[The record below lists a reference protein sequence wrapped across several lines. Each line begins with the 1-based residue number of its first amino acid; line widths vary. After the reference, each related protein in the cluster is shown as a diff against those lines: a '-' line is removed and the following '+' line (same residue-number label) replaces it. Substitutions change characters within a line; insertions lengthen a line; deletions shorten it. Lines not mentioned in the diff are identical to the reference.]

1 MKSRLTKLIWFLW
14 AICFVPAS
22 TGQAQTP
29 PVLNITNGNNQV
41 GLVWSN
47 PNSSFLLQ
55 SATDLTRP
63 INWVVCGSGAS
74 GAANVPMS
82 GPQMFFRIAQ
92 MVPLYQF
99 AIFYNLDLEI
109 NPDSA
114 MTVIGP
120 VHSNG
125 SIWATGAGSGTTRL
139 VFSSTVDAVG
149 TISNVPSPL
158 DPQNV
163 GRSGNVLYTF
173 TDNNP
178 LANYNPLTFAL
189 GTNPSTDPTNFLA
202 IIQLPPPSLAP
213 PNYAAAYSVPGLAY
227 LQNAVDLIVTN
238 TANGTNDTLGTNIVV
253 YYQNPNNGPNYLT
266 QVLPDVT
273 STNITG
279 SGSSKATNIIY
290 TYSYVTNVAFY
301 DYRESDTVQ
310 AVQIDVTRLNSW
322 LTNSSARGGLQYDN
336 LNLGGGAGK
345 GHHINSIYVFNN
357 VTQIPSQLPAVR
369 IVNGQKLPVNG
380 LTVATPQPLYV
391 KGNYNTTTNGTTFSL
406 TLGDTTNT
414 VPSALMCDAIT
425 FISSNWS
432 DSFNPST
439 PLSSRNPADI
449 VVNAAVYAG
458 IVPSNGAHYSG
469 GVENYFRL
477 LENWSGHSV
486 TWNGSMTALFPSQYA
501 TNFWQPTGNY
511 CNAPTRRWGFDL
523 NFTNLNKLPPLT
535 PFVANFVSP

>member
-1 MKSRLTKLIWFLW
+1 ML
-14 AICFVPAS
+14 AS

-29 PVLNITNGNNQV
+29 PVLNITNGINQV
-41 GLVWSN
+41 GLNWSN
-47 PNSSFLLQ
+47 PNSYFLLQ
-55 SATDLTRP
+55 SATNLTRP

-74 GAANVPMS
+74 GMANVQKS
-82 GPQMFFRIAQ
+82 GPQMFFRTAQ

-109 NPDSA
+109 NPGAA
-114 MTVIGP
+114 MTVVGP

-125 SIWATGAGSGTTRL
+125 SIWATGAGSGTSRL

-178 LANYNPLTFAL
+178 LANYNPLTFAF
-189 GTNPSTDPTNFLA
+189 GTNPSTDPTSFLA
-202 IIQLPPPSLAP
+202 ILQSPPPSLAP
-213 PNYAAAYSVPGLAY
+213 PNYTAAYSVTGLAY

-238 TANGTNDTLGTNIVV
+238 AANGTNGTLGTNIMV
-253 YYQNPNNGPNYLT
+253 YYQNPNNVPNYLI

-290 TYSYVTNVAFY
+290 AYSYVTNVSFY
-301 DYRESDTVQ
+301 DYREGKTVQ
-310 AVQIDVTRLNSW
+310 AVQIDVAKLNSW
-322 LTNSSARGGLQYDN
+322 LTNTSATGGIQYDN

-357 VTQIPSQLPAVR
+357 VTQTPSQLPAVR

-380 LTVATPQPLYV
+380 LTVATPQPLYML
-391 KGNYNTTTNGTTFSL
+391 GNYNNTTNGSTFSL
-406 TLGDTTNT
+406 TVGDTTNT

-425 FISSNWS
+425 ILSGNWS

-439 PLSSRNPADI
+439 PLSSRTPADT
-449 VVNAAVYAG
+449 VVNAAVYTG
-458 IVPSNGAHYSG
+458 IVLSNGTHYSG

-477 LENWSGHSV
+477 LENWAGNIV

-511 CNAPTRRWGFDL
+511 YNAPTRRWGFDL

-535 PFVANFVSP
+535 PLVANFVTP